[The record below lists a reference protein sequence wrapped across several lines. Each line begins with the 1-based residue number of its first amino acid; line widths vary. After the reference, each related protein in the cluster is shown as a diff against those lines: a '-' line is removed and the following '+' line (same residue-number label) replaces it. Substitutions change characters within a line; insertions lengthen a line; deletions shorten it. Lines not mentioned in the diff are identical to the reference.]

1 MTKSASIQKRRN
13 RLSLSCN
20 YCKRRK
26 VKCDRGRPC
35 SACLRHNVADQCEY
49 PGQVWQAPSG
59 GATISVQATIP
70 PILNANENSKH
81 NATINTSETHKF
93 HITTGPTQSKPKA
106 VSQRRTS
113 SNSTEK
119 GGPTVP
125 IFSDYSVLPNTA
137 FDESASQLQM
147 SSADTITQESNG
159 SAYDSTPTSR
169 KPIPSYGIMS
179 FNNLVLPP
187 LTRIPPRGA
196 ESNIRNEPDSLAR
209 NSRVDSDLLPCS
221 EVEYVPRIETYVGVN
236 IYDTNDPN
244 DSINLYT
251 GYSPIHV
258 MDVSSHLNH
267 GPFSWMSIMKRDG
280 ALMSILNHLS
290 QTKERRTIHPT
301 VNHLIQIQKQEKKAA
316 QGAEAEFQARVLA
329 REGLDD
335 MDPYEEKEKEE
346 KEKEEK
352 EKEDQK
358 EDGATHK
365 VKRTK
370 NVRIS
375 AEERSQMNK
384 NAIALGLT
392 VFAGKMDQE
401 LRVIEKIKVI
411 LPKQKVIW
419 TLVKEYFRSIYPF
432 IPLIDEIS
440 FTTALEKILGA
451 EEYNDEEVPFFK
463 IERRIDF
470 CTVGILLVVLRI
482 TYLSK
487 FSNKSQINE
496 YIINSN
502 EPRLAE
508 LKYILTNPI
517 NIDVISFAQ
526 VCLDQFNLMSKTN
539 LNIIQLGL
547 ILRVYRIFSPED
559 GDGADGGESQAYNGV
574 LARMAFS
581 FGLNREPDLFDDVCN
596 DEKVNHLS
604 RKIWFYLNTND
615 ISLSSQYGTPLDID
629 EEYCD
634 TKLPFNR
641 TGNSNIVDLQLETV
655 VTESI
660 QQGSKMLQKQ
670 KRLLTM
676 TLSVRKWIKMSELT
690 AAVSEFELDLA
701 RYYGSLSHY
710 TRTPYV
716 PNPYPFIKVKKC
728 KSYMNSK
735 IFTVSLYFYIYL
747 HYEERNNVDLS
758 FFYMR
763 KLFAIIYGE
772 FVPEYMELVLNNHR
786 NFDPNSTMADLIL
799 NPYLQ
804 LMIHKCA
811 QLSFSFIYRLNY
823 NIFKL
828 KEDPVLHS
836 KNLRNDTNYRL
847 RFAKL
852 CRLSKMI
859 ERFTK
864 YGIKCLSR
872 LSNRY
877 YYAWRICKAHA
888 HVIELLTSEKFY
900 RSPTSVSKGFL
911 NVSMDQMNELIK
923 IMDSTLRR
931 IKESLEVSEGKV
943 PEPETRVASPNIG
956 ENGRNLIFAN
966 VLLESSESP
975 RFVGTPS
982 YPNVF
987 NIPLSTETDSSF
999 EFDGGYQ
1006 NNSEIDKLW
1015 LQMVSMKNEGNQSN
1029 SEFNGSDSN
1038 FYVGPIAESAP
1049 SVEEDNGGI
1058 TGMASLGNESS
1069 DFPADL
1075 LTMFS
1080 IDQLFNM

>member
-1 MTKSASIQKRRN
+1 MTKQDKVQKRRN

-35 SACLRHNVADQCEY
+35 SACLRHNVADHCEY

-70 PILNANENSKH
+70 PMPHPTDINKH
-81 NATINTSETHKF
+81 NTTAYTSDTHKF
-93 HITTGPTQSKPKA
+93 YVTTGHLHSKPPKT
-106 VSQRRTS
+106 VSERQTS
-113 SNSTEK
+113 SISTDK
-119 GGPTVP
+119 GVSSLP
-125 IFSDYSVLPNTA
+125 IFAGYSVVPNTT
-137 FDESASQLQM
+137 FDESASQLPV
-147 SSADTITQESNG
+147 SSADTVTQDSSG
-159 SAYDSTPTSR
+159 SAYGSTPR
-169 KPIPSYGIMS
+169 KQTPNYSILS
-179 FNNLVLPP
+179 FNNLVLPL
-187 LTRIPPRGA
+187 LTRVPPRGT
-196 ESNIRNEPDSLAR
+196 ESNIRNEPDFLGRSTR
-209 NSRVDSDLLPCS
+209 IESEYLPRS
-221 EVEYVPRIETYVGVN
+221 EAEYLPRIETYVGVN
-236 IYDTNDPN
+236 IYDTEDPN
-244 DSINLYT
+244 DTINLYT

-280 ALMSILNHLS
+280 ALRSILNHIS
-290 QTKERRTIHPT
+290 QTKERKTIHST
-301 VNHLIQIQKQEKKAA
+301 VNHSIQTQKQEKKAA
-316 QGAEAEFQARVLA
+316 QGAEAEFRARAFA

-335 MDPYEEKEKEE
+335 MYPYEEKAKEE
-346 KEKEEK
+346 KEKEE
-352 EKEDQK
+352 QK
-358 EDGATHK
+358 EDGTKHR

-419 TLVKEYFRSIYPF
+419 ILVKEYFRSIYPF

-470 CTVGILLVVLRI
+470 CTVGILLVALRI

-559 GDGADGGESQAYNGV
+559 GDGTDGGESQAYNGV

-604 RKIWFYLNTND
+604 RKIWFYLRTNV

-629 EEYCD
+629 DEYCD

-660 QQGSKMLQKQ
+660 QQGSKMLQRQ
-670 KRLLTM
+670 KELLTM
-676 TLSVRKWIKMSELT
+676 TLSVHKWIKMSELT

-701 RYYGSLSHY
+701 KHYGSLSHF
-710 TRTPYV
+710 TRIPYV
-716 PNPYPFIKVKKC
+716 PNPYPFLKVKKC
-728 KSYMNSK
+728 KSYLNSK
-735 IFTVSLYFYIYL
+735 IFTMSLYFYFYL

-763 KLFAIIYGE
+763 KIFAIIYGE
-772 FVPEYMELVLNNHR
+772 FVPEYMELVQNNHR

-804 LMIHKCA
+804 LMIHKCD

-836 KNLRNDTNYRL
+836 TNLGNDTNYRL
-847 RFAKL
+847 YFAKL

-877 YYAWRICKAHA
+877 YYAWRIGKAHT
-888 HVIELLTSEKFY
+888 HVIEMLTSEKFY
-900 RSPTSVSKGFL
+900 KSPISVSKGFL
-911 NVSMDQMNELIK
+911 NVSMDQINELIN

-931 IKESLEVSEGKV
+931 IKESLEVSEGK
-943 PEPETRVASPNIG
+943 EPEHETKVATPNIG

-966 VLLESSESP
+966 ALPGISESP
-975 RFVGTPS
+975 RLAGTPS

-999 EFDGGYQ
+999 EFDEGYQ

-1015 LQMVSMKNEGNQSN
+1015 LQMVSMKNEENQSN

-1038 FYVGPIAESAP
+1038 FYVDSIAESAP
-1049 SVEEDNGGI
+1049 SVQEDNSGI
-1058 TGMASLGNESS
+1058 IGMDSLSNDSS

-1080 IDQLFNM
+1080 MDQIFNM